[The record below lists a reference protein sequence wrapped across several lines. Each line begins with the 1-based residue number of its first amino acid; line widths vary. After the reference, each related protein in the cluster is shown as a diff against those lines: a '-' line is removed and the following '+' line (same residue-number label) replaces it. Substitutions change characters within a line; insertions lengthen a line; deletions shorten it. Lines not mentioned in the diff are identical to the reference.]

1 MIRKRRI
8 RSKDGDELSLPGLT
22 LSDDAEITPGLV
34 PLGIPNVYQSPLE
47 PVDPWDCE
55 RWPNSPYCG
64 GNPLVRDRLAVSN
77 EVAINPCEIC
87 VTITPTLGFV
97 ELAPYTICVR
107 KNSPEC
113 SAPATDPDWGK
124 IPNPEDFPQSIPANL
139 YNNRCKDGS
148 TFVLGVFLDKT
159 GGNNPVFTDIN
170 EYFRWYH
177 SGENLYGHI
186 GRGGSIHGFQKLYE
200 REIVKEGATIYDINH
215 PEYGSFVDATM
226 WEDETEEWGIQYRNE
241 YYWIKYK
248 DRFYSPRM
256 RISFR
261 TRGFYIGV
269 PPAMESCYI
278 TQPYNIQIL
287 ELPCETTTPPVYPP
301 AYPLERPEACC
312 MACSGES
319 EELLRLIAKRL
330 GTSDYPIPVP
340 QSLLADRGSGQKTI
354 ESLSQFLHWFILQVD
369 SVTGQFPVELEIKD
383 NDPTKEG
390 DQREKITIPNLAEG
404 IAEIL
409 GASVNANINTQT
421 LINAGIRTLVEAGS
435 AKIHA
440 LETRYISQAIADYL
454 AFDATEVKT
463 PVGMTFTAGK
473 TQLDEILQ
481 ESEQKLPLYTY
492 SDDRDFKAE
501 MTELLFAAAVIRAVH
516 YRKVTGD
523 PKEDLKQR
531 FKDLIKFA
539 ESEISPPSSGD
550 DDQPKPKT
558 DFDNFLEQVE
568 TGFINTPGIDD
579 ATNPY
584 GRPYSER
591 PRIREL
597 GNTADN
603 TDVSI

>member
-1 MIRKRRI
+1 MIRKRR
-8 RSKDGDELSLPGLT
+8 RRQREDEEGGELPVALSP
-22 LSDDAEITPGLV
+22 DFEITPGLV
-34 PLGIPNVYQSPLE
+34 PVGIPNVYQSPVE
-47 PVDPWDCE
+47 PVDPRDCE

-64 GNPLVRDRLAVSN
+64 GIPISTDRADLGVDFA
-77 EVAINPCEIC
+77 ANPCEIC
-87 VTITPTLGFV
+87 VTITPVLGFV

-107 KNSPEC
+107 RNSPEC
-113 SAPATDPDWGK
+113 IPRVPITEFPEVPAPDSYENPRRNCSEGIYKILVEEKFLETRIVNTNEIISAHIPQDAEYGDAVAIEQDW
-124 IPNPEDFPQSIPANL
+124 NNRVQAANL
-139 YNNRCKDGS
+139 RAQMLVPGS
-148 TFVLGVFLDKT
+148 RIAGIISEYDLPHEPQ
-159 GGNNPVFTDIN
+159 NNP
-170 EYFRWYH
+170 Y
-177 SGENLYGHI
+177 
-186 GRGGSIHGFQKLYE
+186 
-200 REIVKEGATIYDINH
+200 
-215 PEYGSFVDATM
+215 
-226 WEDETEEWGIQYRNE
+226 
-241 YYWIKYK
+241 
-248 DRFYSPRM
+248 
-256 RISFR
+256 
-261 TRGFYIGV
+261 
-269 PPAMESCYI
+269 
-278 TQPYNIQIL
+278 
-287 ELPCETTTPPVYPP
+287 LPCRVVLDSANGEVVTINNYVSPGVYNGGKRIVYDVSSNFGSYTAAISQIKFYLNYAALDGILPQCQGSPINDRSVEPPPYPQEP
-301 AYPLERPEACC
+301 CC
-312 MACSGES
+312 MACCNGNNS
-319 EELLRLIAKRL
+319 ETEDLVRLIAKRL
-330 GTSDYPIPVP
+330 GTNDYPIAVP
-340 QSLLADRGSGQKTI
+340 QSLLADRGSGKKTI

-539 ESEISPPSSGD
+539 ESEISPPTSGD
-550 DDQPKPKT
+550 EDQPKPKT
-558 DFDNFLEQVE
+558 DFDNFIEQVE